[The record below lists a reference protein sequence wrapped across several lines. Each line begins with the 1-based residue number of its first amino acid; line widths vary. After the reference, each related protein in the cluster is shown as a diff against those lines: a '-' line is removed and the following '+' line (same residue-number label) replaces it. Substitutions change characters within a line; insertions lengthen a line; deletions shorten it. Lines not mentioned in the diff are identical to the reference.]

1 VNSFSTP
8 LITLA
13 VALLAAIPT
22 RAHAQEAPAACQ
34 TILGAYAQVEELYER
49 GDFEAAAALL
59 QAAAALCPQEPML
72 QYNLGRTLE
81 RRSQQLRE
89 AGDTSQARVR
99 VERAIEAYDAF
110 LRVGEGDPQ
119 LLARAASR
127 REALAEG
134 LQVQSVVAAPVA
146 EASSAASVSSVEI
159 NPVPWVIAGVGLAAL
174 GAGIG
179 LGAHA
184 LDLNGAADRAPSMQ
198 QTLALLPEANDFA
211 TAANITMVAGGVIA
225 LAGAVWGIVEVLS
238 APGQSTRAA
247 NPFTLHF

>member
-1 VNSFSTP
+1 MNSFSTP

-13 VALLAAIPT
+13 VALLAAIPA
-22 RAHAQEAPAACQ
+22 RAEAQEAPAACQ

-81 RRSQQLRE
+81 RRGQQLRE

-99 VERAIEAYDAF
+99 VERAIEAYEAF

-134 LQVQSVVAAPVA
+134 LQVQSVVAAPVT
-146 EASSAASVSSVEI
+146 EASSAASVSVEI

-184 LDLNGAADRAPSMQ
+184 LDLNRAADRAPSMQ

-238 APGQSTRAA
+238 SPGQSTRAA